1 MSIDSIRINNL
12 KVPARH
18 GVYEYEKEKDGIFE
32 IDLELFSSLYKS
44 GESDKLED
52 TINYQDVIDATIEA
66 FTFKQFSLVESA
78 AQSVCNS
85 LLNKFK
91 IDSIIIRV
99 RKPHAP
105 IKADFDNVEVEL
117 HRKKNEDIK

>member
-1 MSIDSIRINNL
+1 MSVDSIRINNL

-18 GVYEYEKEKDGIFE
+18 GVYEFEKEKNGIFE
-32 IDLELFSSLYKS
+32 IDLELFSSLYRP

-52 TINYQDVIDATIEA
+52 TINYQDIIQTTIEA
-66 FTFKQFSLVESA
+66 FTFKQFSLVEAA

-85 LLNKFK
+85 LLNEFQ

-117 HRKKNEDIK
+117 HRKKNEDI

>member
-18 GVYEYEKEKDGIFE
+18 GVYEFEKEKDGIFE

-44 GESDKLED
+44 GDSDKLED
-52 TINYQDVIDATIEA
+52 TINYQDIIDTAIEA
-66 FTFKQFSLVESA
+66 FTLKQFSLVEAA

-85 LLNKFK
+85 LLNEFE
-91 IDSIIIRV
+91 IDSVTIRV

-105 IKADFDNVEVEL
+105 IKANFDDVEVEL
-117 HRKKNEDIK
+117 HRKKNEDIE

>member
-18 GVYEYEKEKDGIFE
+18 GIYAFEKEKDGIFE
-32 IDLELFSSLYKS
+32 IDLELFSPLYKS
-44 GESDKLED
+44 GDSDKLED
-52 TINYQDVIDATIEA
+52 TFNYQDIIETTIEA
-66 FTFKQFSLVESA
+66 FTFKQFSLVEAA

-85 LLNKFK
+85 LLNEFK

-117 HRKKNEDIK
+117 HRKKNEYIE